1 MLFLDTNFKI
11 SKIVRKKGIIEFY
24 SEYDEN
30 PFYFKVEPDKV
41 ILFCKDNDAG
51 SSFTNDIFIK
61 AYYNNGKY
69 TYISQLLDGDDT
81 LSLDPMAN
89 PEYYMIPL
97 TKEDSAVR
105 STKNRNKIKEYES
118 FISKN
123 RLIMCPEDINMAID
137 QSNKANDNNIHL
149 SFWKDG
155 FFGSSPMKI
164 SLRESVFPS
173 YNQVKYSTK
182 YGMIEYTKH
191 ICNRLPVE
199 NIVYN
204 VAVYDSINNILIS
217 YEDIPEEYADMNAGK
232 PIDPN
237 TSVDTIDDV
246 IDTDFD
252 NQQQETE
259 IVIPRPSNKWLNWTK
274 GVMLYVDKPKQIKIQ
289 VLNNFSDIIFDFES
303 PVQVICRAIKNEI
316 KMLESYALNMFD
328 INRIALRYDFG
339 NKMYSFVFRT
349 TMGCEI
355 NYNQLPYY
363 PLPSEDGDILEQIY
377 ITIANRCVIID
388 DRPYLDNNNKVLLYI
403 NAREYLSR

>member
-24 SEYDEN
+24 SEYNEN

-69 TYISQLLDGDDT
+69 EFNVQFSDGDDI
-81 LSLDPMAN
+81 LSLDLMAN
-89 PEYYMIPL
+89 SEYYMIPL

-123 RLIMCPEDINMAID
+123 RLIMCSEDINMAID
-137 QSNKANDNNIHL
+137 QSNKANDNDIHL

-204 VAVYDSINNILIS
+204 VSVYDSINDILIS
-217 YEDIPEEYADMNAGK
+217 YEDIPEEYDMNAGK
-232 PIDPN
+232 PIDPD
-237 TSVDTIDDV
+237 TPVDTIDDV

-252 NQQQETE
+252 DQPQEAN
-259 IVIPRPSNKWLNWTK
+259 IIIPHPSDMWLNWTK
-274 GVMLYVDKPKQIKIQ
+274 SVMMYVDKPKQIKIHA
-289 VLNNFSDIIFDFES
+289 LTNFSNIIFDFES
-303 PVQVICRAIKNEI
+303 PVQVICKTIKNNI

-328 INRIALRYDFG
+328 INRMALRYDFG
-339 NKMYSFVFRT
+339 NEIYSFIFRT
-349 TMGCEI
+349 TTGYEI
-355 NYNQLPYY
+355 DYNQLPF
-363 PLPSEDGDILEQIY
+363 LPSMKEDMPEQIY
-377 ITIANRCVIID
+377 ITIANRCVIIND
-388 DRPYLDNNNKVLLYI
+388 SPYLDNNNKVLSYI

>member
-1 MLFLDTNFKI
+1 MLFLDTKFKMG
-11 SKIVRKKGIIEFY
+11 KIVRKEGIIEFH
-24 SEYDEN
+24 STDGKI
-30 PFYFKVEPDKV
+30 PFYFKVDPDKV
-41 ILFCKDNDAG
+41 TFCKG
-51 SSFTNDIFIK
+51 SNADSPFTFTKDIFVK
-61 AYYNNGKY
+61 TDDGKH
-69 TYISQLLDGDDT
+69 TFSVQLSNGDDT
-81 LSLDPMAN
+81 LTLTDDMATAK
-89 PEYYMIPL
+89 YYMIPL
-97 TKEDSAVR
+97 TKEDSAIR

-123 RLIMCPEDINMAID
+123 RLIMYPENINMSLD
-137 QSNKANDNNIHL
+137 SVSKAKDNNIHL
-149 SFWKDG
+149 MFWKDG

-237 TSVDTIDDV
+237 TSADTIDDV

-252 NQQQETE
+252 DQPQQESNIIT
-259 IVIPRPSNKWLNWTK
+259 PQPSDKWLNWTK
-274 GVMLYVDKPKQIKIQ
+274 GVMMYVDKPKQIKIHA
-289 VLNNFSDIIFDFES
+289 LTNFSNIIFEFES
-303 PVQVICRAIKNEI
+303 PVQVICKTIKTNI
-316 KMLESYALNMFD
+316 TSLESYALNMFD

-339 NKMYSFVFRT
+339 NEIYSFIFRT
-349 TMGCEI
+349 TMGYEI
-355 NYNQLPYY
+355 DYNQLPF
-363 PLPSEDGDILEQIY
+363 LPRMKEDMPEQIY
-377 ITIANRCVIID
+377 ITIANHCVIID
-388 DRPYLDNNNKVLLYI
+388 DCPYLDSNNKVLSYI
-403 NAREYLSR
+403 NAKEYLSR

>member
-1 MLFLDTNFKI
+1 MLFLDTNFKM
-11 SKIVRKKGIIEFY
+11 SKIVRKEGIIEFR
-24 SEYDEN
+24 SADGEI
-30 PFYFKVEPDKV
+30 PFYFKVETDKV
-41 ILFCKDNDAG
+41 TLFCKDTGAEE
-51 SSFTNDIFIK
+51 SFTNDIFIK
-61 AYYNNGKY
+61 VCYNNSKY
-69 TYISQLLDGDDT
+69 AFNILLSDGDDT

-97 TKEDSAVR
+97 TKEDSEVR

-123 RLIMCPEDINMAID
+123 RLIMYPENINMAID

-204 VAVYDSINNILIS
+204 VSVYDSINNILIS
-217 YEDIPEEYADMNAGK
+217 YEDMPEECTDMNADK
-232 PIDPN
+232 PINPDTP
-237 TSVDTIDDV
+237 VDTVDDV

-252 NQQQETE
+252 DQPQEAN
-259 IVIPRPSNKWLNWTK
+259 IIIPHPSDMWLNWIK
-274 GVMLYVDKPKQIKIQ
+274 GVMMYVDKPKQIKIQ
-289 VLNNFSDIIFDFES
+289 VLNSFSDVIFDFES
-303 PVQVICRAIKNEI
+303 PVQVICKTIKTNI
-316 KMLESYALNMFD
+316 TSLESYALNMFD
-328 INRIALRYDFG
+328 INRMALRYDFG
-339 NKMYSFVFRT
+339 NKIYSFIFRT
-349 TMGCEI
+349 TMGYEI
-355 NYNQLPYY
+355 NYNQLPF
-363 PLPSEDGDILEQIY
+363 LPSMKEDMPEQIY
-377 ITIANRCVIID
+377 ITIANRCVIIND
-388 DRPYLDNNNKVLLYI
+388 CPYVDSNNKVLSYI

>member
-1 MLFLDTNFKI
+1 MLFLDTNFKM
-11 SKIVRKKGIIEFY
+11 SKIVRKEGIIEFR
-24 SEYDEN
+24 SADGEI
-30 PFYFKVEPDKV
+30 PFYFKVETDKV
-41 ILFCKDNDAG
+41 TLFCKDTGAEE
-51 SSFTNDIFIK
+51 SFTNDIFIK
-61 AYYNNGKY
+61 AYYDNGKY
-69 TYISQLLDGDDT
+69 AFNIQLSDGDDT

-97 TKEDSAVR
+97 TKEDSKVS
-105 STKNRNKIKEYES
+105 STKNKNKIKEYES

-123 RLIMCPEDINMAID
+123 RLIMYPENINMAID

-204 VAVYDSINNILIS
+204 VSVYDSINNILIS
-217 YEDIPEEYADMNAGK
+217 YEDMPEEYADMNADK
-232 PIDPN
+232 PINHDTP
-237 TSVDTIDDV
+237 VDTIDDV

-252 NQQQETE
+252 DQPQEAN
-259 IVIPRPSNKWLNWTK
+259 IIIPHSSDMWLNWTK
-274 GVMLYVDKPKQIKIQ
+274 GVMMYVDKPKQIKIHA
-289 VLNNFSDIIFDFES
+289 LTNFSNIIFDFES
-303 PVQVICRAIKNEI
+303 PVQVICKTIKNNI

-328 INRIALRYDFG
+328 INRMVLRYDFG
-339 NKMYSFVFRT
+339 NEIYSFIFRT
-349 TMGCEI
+349 TIGYEI
-355 NYNQLPYY
+355 DYNQLPF
-363 PLPSEDGDILEQIY
+363 LPSMKEDMHEQIY
-377 ITIANRCVIID
+377 ITIANRCVIIND
-388 DRPYLDNNNKVLLYI
+388 SPYLDNNNKVLSYI